1 MASRVPGSTTA
12 MPPESDPIF
21 TSLYCAFS
29 CSCNVTVCAPAIDAR
44 SVAAIP
50 RATNKLHEPR
60 LIHSSRLCAYLS
72 RGSNASCRQRPSDL
86 LNGSLNVGNFPVHER
101 HFQIFVNPDLLR
113 AEIDDLIR
121 LAESSLHLIGSLPLL
136 NRLRLGLLLRLLRCL
151 LILSAL
157 SPLPALSILSAL
169 LLSLIL
175 LLLRIVADGQ
185 QLADRV
191 LDISCARF
199 GERSLRKLENHIRFV
214 VRRRIGLVARIA
226 RHDAHRHRVL
236 IKADVDLRRVNLVA
250 LGKQFRRL
258 SLRRRLREVSKE
270 RLLPRHHQS
279 VGRMHRTT
287 FIFIRKSGLVRIG
300 HTQHATF
307 LDRQ

>member
-136 NRLRLGLLLRLLRCL
+136 NRLRLGLLL
-151 LILSAL
+151 
-157 SPLPALSILSAL
+157 
-169 LLSLIL
+169 
-175 LLLRIVADGQ
+175 LRIVADGQ

-214 VRRRIGLVARIA
+214 VRRRIGLVA
-226 RHDAHRHRVL
+226 H
-236 IKADVDLRRVNLVA
+236 
-250 LGKQFRRL
+250 
-258 SLRRRLREVSKE
+258 
-270 RLLPRHHQS
+270 
-279 VGRMHRTT
+279 
-287 FIFIRKSGLVRIG
+287 
-300 HTQHATF
+300 
-307 LDRQ
+307 